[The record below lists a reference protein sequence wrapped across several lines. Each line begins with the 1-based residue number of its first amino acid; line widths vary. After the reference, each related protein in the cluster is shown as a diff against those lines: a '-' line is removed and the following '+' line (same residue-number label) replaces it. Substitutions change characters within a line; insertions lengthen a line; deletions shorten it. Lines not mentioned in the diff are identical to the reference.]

1 MGHKLNNAV
10 IKQLHTATTIIFV
23 RDPIATHVAKER
35 ITHTQQFYPMIRAQH
50 IALGTVSYVRPSKRI
65 ESMARGVYVANIF
78 FPSQIAQVTRP
89 RADKSETSWTCAVS
103 CVVTFFVGQTN
114 IVK

>member
-23 RDPIATHVAKER
+23 RDPIATHVAKES

-78 FPSQIAQVTRP
+78 FLHKLHRWQDHA
-89 RADKSETSWTCAVS
+89 
-103 CVVTFFVGQTN
+103 QTN
-114 IVK
+114 RKQVEHVPSLVLSPSSWGKQTS